1 MTLHEQA
8 KILLGK
14 AREDIT
20 VLRELLSNT
29 RVSDDIWGFHAQQA
43 VEKLL
48 KAQLAIREIVFPFT
62 HRLHEL
68 ADLLEDNHLA
78 LGVEFESLLEL
89 TGYAVELRY
98 ARLDSGMTSPLD
110 RVAILQLVGKLE
122 DLTSSRIRF

>member
-1 MTLHEQA
+1 MTLREQG
-8 KILLGK
+8 KVLLGK

-20 VLRELLSNT
+20 VLRELLSNA

-48 KAQLAIREIVFPFT
+48 KAQLAAREIPFPFT

-68 ADLLEDNHLA
+68 TDLLEDNHLA
-78 LGVEFESLLEL
+78 LSAEFESLLEL

-98 ARLDSGMTSPLD
+98 ARLDSGKTSPLD
-110 RVAILQLVGKLE
+110 RVAILQLVSKLE
-122 DLTSSRIRF
+122 DLTASRIRY

>member
-8 KILLGK
+8 KVLAGK
-14 AREDIT
+14 AGEDLT

-29 RVSDDIWGFHAQQA
+29 KVSDDIWGFHAQQA

-48 KAQLAIREIVFPFT
+48 KAQLAAREIPFPFT

-78 LGVEFESLLEL
+78 LDDEFESLLEL

-98 ARLDSGMTSPLD
+98 ARLDPGATSPID
-110 RVAILQLVGKLE
+110 RDAVLKLVSRLE
-122 DLTSSRIRF
+122 AMTNSGIRF

>member
-14 AREDIT
+14 ARENIS

-48 KAQLAIREIVFPFT
+48 KAKLAIREIVFPFT

-98 ARLDSGMTSPLD
+98 ARLDSRMTSPLD

-122 DLTSSRIRF
+122 DLTASRIRF